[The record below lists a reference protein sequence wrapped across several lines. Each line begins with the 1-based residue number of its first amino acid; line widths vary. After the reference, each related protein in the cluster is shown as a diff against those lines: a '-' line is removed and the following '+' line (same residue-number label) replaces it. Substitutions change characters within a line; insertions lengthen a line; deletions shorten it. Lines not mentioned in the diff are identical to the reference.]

1 MATISHAIFLHGRKA
16 TILNAL
22 AYLIAQYGLEATV
35 LSVIQLLAEEE
46 QH

>member
-1 MATISHAIFLHGRKA
+1 MATHALFFHGRRK
-16 TILNAL
+16 TILNML